1 METISVE
8 SKQKYL
14 QCKYSVTFNNK
25 YVQFLSQHQ
34 IMGYDIFVNH
44 ITAKKKKNIT
54 VNFTCWLNANI
65 MPQRDITP

>member
-1 METISVE
+1 ME

-34 IMGYDIFVNH
+34 IMGDDIFVNH
-44 ITAKKKKNIT
+44 ITAKKNKKNIT
-54 VNFTCWLNANI
+54 VNFTC
-65 MPQRDITP
+65 